1 MSDNLMDIIKS
12 YNLNSEEEE
21 ILNQIIY
28 ELQSTGNKTS
38 QTLEYI
44 YNIDYEEIPV
54 DIDTFVE
61 SPDYLG
67 GVFNG
72 GKGIYPFWRQKLRE
86 IFAPDSPYT
95 EIILSGGIGLGKST
109 IACIGVAY
117 ILHCLLC
124 LRRPQRYYNLP
135 DSAWMGI
142 ALINITLETAYAVGY
157 RQLQSMLKLSPWFL
171 RHGKLKGKKGQEYFV
186 PNKLLE
192 IIPASEARHTI
203 GRNIFTAFLDEM
215 SFSGLTDPVRARQK
229 TMDLY
234 TNISRRIESRFM
246 VAGKVPSKVFM
257 VSSKNKQSD
266 FLDAYIEANRLR
278 PDILIVEEPIW
289 VVKKEVL
296 NLCGKTFTLAVGGR
310 LLPHKILEDDED
322 REKYKDMG
330 YRIIEVPIEYKRSF
344 ESNIEKS
351 LNDIAGIA
359 TEAGS
364 KFMEPKN
371 IIAVSGTRRNAFT
384 VDNIRIGLKSNI
396 ELKDFFDY
404 KILDEFRMSEL
415 FIHLDLSKNGD
426 RSGIA
431 IVTPTEFIDVERVNA
446 KTGEYEGMVDIS
458 YEVIGACTLEAL
470 EGSEIPYFRIKEFI
484 DYLIREGSNV
494 RSVSADGYQSLE
506 MIQYFKL
513 KDIDSKAIS
522 VDKTPNPYYNLRSA
536 IDEKRI
542 KVPKISLL
550 EKEWAELE
558 QGENLKV
565 DHPYDASGNPSGSK
579 DLSDA
584 ICGACWNI
592 LTNKD
597 NIKIMDNTTTKSA
610 NNLQSALEAALDASG
625 SDDDLFSFGW

>member
-1 MSDNLMDIIKS
+1 MQESTQLTDLIESYRLTPEEREVLEQILFELNESGNEKS
-12 YNLNSEEEE
+12 E
-21 ILNQIIY
+21 
-28 ELQSTGNKTS
+28 
-38 QTLEYI
+38 TLDYL
-44 YNIDYEEIPV
+44 YNIDYEEVPV

-61 SPDYLG
+61 SRDYLG
-67 GVFNG
+67 GVFDEG
-72 GKGIYPFWRQKLRE
+72 RGIYPYWRRKLRE
-86 IFAPDSPYT
+86 IFAPDSPYV

-109 IACIGVAY
+109 IANIGIAY
-117 ILHCLLC
+117 ILHHLLC

-142 ALINITLETAYAVGY
+142 ALINITLDTAYAVGY

-171 RHGKLKGKKGQEYFV
+171 RHGKLKGRKDNQYYV
-186 PNKLLE
+186 PNKLIE

-215 SFSGLTDPVRARQK
+215 SFSGLSDPVRARQK

-246 VAGKVPSKVFM
+246 VAGKVPSKIFM

-266 FLDAYIEANRLR
+266 FLDAYIENNRLR
-278 PDILIVEEPIW
+278 KDILIVEEPIW

-296 NLCGKTFTLAVGGR
+296 QLCGETFTLAVGGR
-310 LLPHKILEDDED
+310 LLPHKILGPEEDIA
-322 REKYKDMG
+322 KYKDMG
-330 YRIIEVPIEYKRSF
+330 YRILNVPIEYYRSF
-344 ESNIEKS
+344 ENNIEKS

-364 KFMEPKN
+364 KFMEPNN
-371 IIAVSGTRRNAFT
+371 ILKVSGTRKNAFSI
-384 VDNIRIGLKSNI
+384 DNIKIGLKSPY
-396 ELKDFFDY
+396 ELADFFDFDSLGDL
-404 KILDEFRMSEL
+404 KNSRM

-426 RSGIA
+426 RTGIA
-431 IVTPTEFIDVERVNA
+431 IVAPSERVEVERLDG
-446 KTGEYEGMVDIS
+446 KTGQYGSHVDIC
-458 YEVIGACTLEAL
+458 YDVLGAVTLEAL
-470 EGSEIPYFRIKEFI
+470 EGSEIPYYRIKEFI
-484 DYLIREGSNV
+484 DYLCEIADV
-494 RSVSADGYQSLE
+494 RSVTADGYQSLE

-513 KDIDSKAIS
+513 KEMDSRVIS

-536 IDEKRI
+536 IDEGRI
-542 KVPKISLL
+542 RVPKIQLL

-558 QGENLKV
+558 QGENMKV

-592 LTNKD
+592 ITNKD
-597 NIKIMDNTTTKSA
+597 TIDLLDNSSTKNF
-610 NNLQSALEAALDASG
+610 NNLESTLVGMFDD
-625 SDDDLFSFGW
+625 SDDDLFSF